1 MDLIKFSIDNP
12 VKLTVGVILSL
23 LFGVIAYLATPVQL
37 TPDVAEPEITITTLW
52 PGASAEEVEREIIEQ
67 QEEQLKS
74 VEGMDEFKSESSD
87 SVGSITMRFAVGTD
101 LADARARVAEKLN
114 QVPDYPEEAREP
126 VISTVNANANAV
138 AWFILKPIPPTRED
152 LKNLISLQPELREP
166 LTPLME
172 GTGQI
177 DLPRLNLLANE
188 HPVLKVFILGRNNPA
203 LMRKFAED
211 YIEAAFERVPG
222 VANGNVFGGQEQEFR
237 VEVNPTRLAAFGV
250 SVDQLRA
257 AMLAQN
263 QNTSA
268 GDISE
273 LSQRNVVRT
282 MGQFQSPEQ
291 VEETIIVN
299 RDNSPIR
306 VRDVATVGVAY
317 KKPDGVVRQMGV
329 NALAVNAQQ
338 APGTNIKEVMGP
350 PRDALDLDRD
360 GQITTLELGECTR
373 IYGSNLRIACEELN
387 LGILETKGLYLEQVY
402 DQTEYLDSATALVE
416 SNVYSGG
423 VLAVVILLLFL
434 KSVRSVLIIGLSIPI
449 SVIATFIF
457 VKLFGRS
464 INVISLAG
472 MAFAVGMVADNA
484 ITVLENIYRHFQMGK
499 SAREAALQGTHEVW
513 GAVLAATLAM
523 IVVFVPVIFVQGQA
537 GQLFQDISIAI
548 ACSVGI
554 SMLVSV
560 TVIPAAACWLLGN
573 QKTASLEYNTSLGPS
588 GLFGLVR
595 FCHWANE
602 LLARFMR
609 RLMSARGSWLWRTLV
624 VALFC
629 IGSVWCSFLLWP
641 ATEYLPTGNRNL
653 IIAILLPPPGYNID
667 KMIELGE
674 DIEKQLAPYWT
685 GEVKPGEPRIKNFF
699 FVARGRSLFMGAR
712 AVDEL
717 RAAELIPVLSAVVS
731 KQPGV
736 IPIVSQSSLFD
747 SGLSG
752 GRTIDIEITG
762 PDLDQ
767 LFEKARFAFGLCTGI
782 PATKDSPAVL
792 GVFPVVDE
800 TGVPTG
806 NQLRPI
812 PGLDA
817 SSPEIHI
824 IPKIEKAA
832 ELGISAASMGYAMN
846 ALVDGAFAGDYWHEG
861 RRIDLVICGDAEF
874 SKHSHDIENLP
885 VQTPSGATIPFS
897 SIADVLLTYGPEQVN
912 HTERERAVTIQVK
925 PKLGMP
931 LETAMKLAEEMV
943 CGKLMEQADF
953 QSGLYQVRLAGTA
966 DKLADTWFDLKWNLL
981 LALLLTY
988 LLMAALFE
996 SFLYPLV
1003 VMISVALAL
1012 VGGLGGLRIMNI
1024 FVYQPLDML
1033 TMLGF
1038 VILIGT
1044 VVNNAILIVHQSLN
1058 YMREEGLNSVDAVC
1072 ETVRTRMRPIL
1083 MSTLS
1088 TVLGMLPLVVPIPIW
1103 ADGAWVWSVG
1113 AGSELYQ
1120 GLGAVVLA
1128 GMIVS
1133 TFFTLIL
1140 IPAGFS
1146 LVIDATQRFHPIV
1159 GRLGLQVA
1167 NVPVVGSGLEKTS
1180 ASHQ

>member
-1 MDLIKFSIDNP
+1 MDLIKFSIENP

-37 TPDVAEPEITITTLW
+37 TPDVTEPELTITTLW
-52 PGASAEEVEREIIEQ
+52 PGASAQEVEREIIDE

-87 SVGSITMRFAVGTD
+87 SMGTITMRFAVGTD
-101 LADARARVAEKLN
+101 IADARARVAEKLN
-114 QVPDYPEEAREP
+114 QVPNYPDDAREP
-126 VISTVNANANAV
+126 VISTVNANVNAI

-152 LKNLISLQPELREP
+152 LNNLIAQDPSLKEP
-166 LTPLME
+166 LAPLME
-172 GTGQI
+172 GTKPI
-177 DLPRLNLLANE
+177 NLPKLNLLADQ
-188 HPVLKVFILGRNNPA
+188 HPVLKTFTMGRNNPA
-203 LMRKFAED
+203 LMRKFAEE
-211 YIEAAFERVPG
+211 YIEAVFERVPG

-250 SVDQLRA
+250 TIDQLRMA
-257 AMLAQN
+257 LMAQN

-268 GDISE
+268 GDIPE
-273 LSQRNVVRT
+273 GRQRNVVRT
-282 MGQFQSPEQ
+282 LGQFQTPEQ
-291 VEETIIVN
+291 VEDTIIVN
-299 RDNSPIR
+299 RDNSPVRI
-306 VRDVATVGVAY
+306 RDVATVGVAY
-317 KKPDGVVRQMGV
+317 KKPDGVVRQMGL

-338 APGTNIKEVMGP
+338 APNTNIKEVMGP
-350 PRDALDLDRD
+350 PREDLDLNKD
-360 GQITTLELGECTR
+360 GEITLLELGECTR
-373 IYGSNLRIACEELN
+373 IYGNNLRIACEELN
-387 LGILETKGLYLEQVY
+387 LGILATKGLYMEQVY
-402 DQTEYLDSATALVE
+402 DQTLYLDSATALVE

-423 VLAVVILLLFL
+423 ALAVLILLLFL
-434 KSVRSVLIIGLSIPI
+434 KSVRSVIIIGLSIPI
-449 SVIATFIF
+449 SVIATFMF

-499 SAREAALQGTHEVW
+499 SPREAALQGTQEVW

-523 IVVFVPVIFVQGQA
+523 IVVFVPVIFVEGQA
-537 GQLFQDISIAI
+537 GQLFRDISIAI

-560 TVIPAAACWLLGN
+560 TVIPAAACWLLRN
-573 QKTASLEYNTSLGPS
+573 QKTASLEYDTSYGFS

-595 FCHWANE
+595 VSHWINE
-602 LLARFMR
+602 LFAGAMR
-609 RLMSARGSWLWRTLV
+609 KMMSARGSWFWRLLV
-624 VALFC
+624 VVLFC
-629 IGSVWCSFLLWP
+629 LGSVWSSILLWP
-641 ATEYLPTGNRNL
+641 DTEYLPTGNRNL

-674 DIEKQLAPYWT
+674 GIERQLTPYWA
-685 GEVKPGEPRIKNFF
+685 EDAPPGSPRINDFF
-699 FVARGRSLFMGAR
+699 FVARGRMLFLGAK

-717 RAAELIPVLSAVVS
+717 RAAELIPILAKAAGS
-731 KQPGV
+731 QPGV

-752 GRTIDIEITG
+752 GRTIDIDITG
-762 PDLDQ
+762 PDLEGLVEEAQ
-767 LFEKARFAFGLCTGI
+767 KAFGLCM
-782 PATKDSPAVL
+782 AE
-792 GVFPVVDE
+792 FPME
-800 TGVPTG
+800 KG

-812 PGLDA
+812 PGLDL
-817 SSPEIHI
+817 SSPELHI
-824 IPKIEKAA
+824 IPKLEKAA
-832 ELGISAASMGYAMN
+832 ELGVTSQSLGYGVN

-861 RRIDLVICGDAEF
+861 RRIDLVICGDEDYA
-874 SKHSHDIENLP
+874 SHSHDLENLP
-885 VQTPSGATIPFS
+885 IRTPSGETVRLS
-897 SIADVLLTYGPEQVN
+897 SVADVVLSRGPEQVN
-912 HTERERAVTIQVK
+912 HIERSRSITIQLK
-925 PKLGMP
+925 PAPGVP
-931 LETAMKLAEEMV
+931 LETAMKTVDEKV
-943 CGKLMEQADF
+943 RQVLMQSPRF
-953 QSGLYQVRLAGTA
+953 QSGAYQVRLAGTA
-966 DKLADTWFDLKWNLL
+966 DKLADTWYDLKWNLL

-1012 VGGLGGLRIMNI
+1012 VGGLGGLKIMNQ
-1024 FVYQPLDML
+1024 FVFQPLDML

-1044 VVNNAILIVHQSLN
+1044 VVNNAILIVHQGLN
-1058 YMREEGLNSVDAVC
+1058 YMREEGMNSVDAVC

-1088 TVLGMLPLVVPIPIW
+1088 TVLGMFPLVVPLPIW

-1120 GLGAVVLA
+1120 GLGAVVLG

-1133 TFFTLIL
+1133 TFFTLVL

-1146 LVIDATQRFHPIV
+1146 LVMDAKEAIAGILRR
-1159 GRLGLQVA
+1159 GRPGTTTISPGV
-1167 NVPVVGSGLEKTS
+1167 TS
-1180 ASHQ
+1180 PRG

>member
-1 MDLIKFSIDNP
+1 MDLIRFSIDNP

-23 LFGVIAYLATPVQL
+23 LFGGIAYLATPVQL

-87 SVGSITMRFAVGTD
+87 SMGSIMMRFAVGTD

-177 DLPRLNLLANE
+177 DLPRLNLLATE

-203 LMRKFAED
+203 RMRKFAED
-211 YIEAAFERVPG
+211 HIEAAFERVPG

-237 VEVNPTRLAAFGV
+237 VEVNPARLAAFGV
-250 SVDQLRA
+250 SIDQLRA
-257 AMLAQN
+257 ALLAQN

-273 LSQRNVVRT
+273 LTQRNVVRT

-299 RDNSPIR
+299 RDNSPVR

-350 PRDALDLDRD
+350 PRDALDLDHD
-360 GQITTLELGECTR
+360 GHITSLELDECTR
-373 IYGSNLRIACEELN
+373 IYGNNLRIACEELN

-573 QKTASLEYNTSLGPS
+573 QKTASLEYNTTLGPS

-609 RLMSARGSWLWRTLV
+609 RLMSARGSWLWRLLV

-653 IIAILLPPPGYNID
+653 VIAILLPPPGYNID

-685 GEVKPGEPRIKNFF
+685 GEAKPGEPRIKNFF
-699 FVARGRSLFMGAR
+699 FVARGRSLFLGAR

-762 PDLDQ
+762 PDLVELSYKAQYAFQ
-767 LFEKARFAFGLCTGI
+767 LCLGAFPLR
-782 PATKDSPAVL
+782 
-792 GVFPVVDE
+792 DE
-800 TGVPTG
+800 AGQPTG
-806 NQLRPI
+806 NQLRP
-812 PGLDA
+812 GRDVN
-817 SSPEIHI
+817 SPEIHI

-885 VQTPSGATIPFS
+885 VQTPSGTTIPFS
-897 SIADVLLTYGPEQVN
+897 SIADVVLTYGPEQVN
-912 HTERERAVTIQVK
+912 HIERERADTIQVK
-925 PKLGMP
+925 PRQDMP
-931 LETAMKLAEEMV
+931 LETAMKIAQDKV

-953 QSGLYQVRLAGTA
+953 QSGLYKVRLAGTA

-1012 VGGLGGLRIMNI
+1012 VGGLGGLKLMNE

-1120 GLGAVVLA
+1120 GLGAVVLG

-1146 LVIDATQRFHPIV
+1146 LVIDAAARFHPIV
-1159 GRLGLQVA
+1159 GRLGSQVA
-1167 NVPVVGSGLEKTS
+1167 ELPLSGADLERS
-1180 ASHQ
+1180 GAQQRG

>member
-1 MDLIKFSIDNP
+1 MDLIRFSIENP

-23 LFGVIAYLATPVQL
+23 LFGTIAYFATPVQL
-37 TPDVAEPEITITTLW
+37 TPDVNEPQLTITTVW
-52 PGASAEEVEREIIEQ
+52 PGASAQEVEREIIEE

-114 QVPDYPEEAREP
+114 QVPNYPDDAREP
-126 VISTVNANANAV
+126 VISTVDGNANAI

-152 LKNLISLQPELREP
+152 LNNLMAQHPELKEP
-166 LTPLME
+166 LAPMME
-172 GTGQI
+172 GTAPI
-177 DLPRLNLLANE
+177 NLPKLNLLTGE
-188 HPVLKVFILGRNNPA
+188 FPVLATFTMGRDNPA
-203 LMRKFAED
+203 LMRKFAEEK
-211 YIEAAFERVPG
+211 IEAAFERIPG

-250 SVDQLRA
+250 TIDQLRA
-257 AMLAQN
+257 ALMAQN

-268 GDISE
+268 GDIPE
-273 LSQRNVVRT
+273 GRQRNVVRT
-282 MGQFQSPEQ
+282 LGQFQTPEQ

-317 KKPDGVVRQMGV
+317 KKPDGVVRQMGL

-338 APGTNIKEVMGP
+338 APNTNIKEVMGP
-350 PRDALDLDRD
+350 PRKDLDLNKD
-360 GQITTLELGECTR
+360 GEITTLELSECTR
-373 IYGSNLRIACEELN
+373 IYGNNLRITCEELN
-387 LGILETKGLYLEQVY
+387 LGILATRGLYLEQVY
-402 DQTEYLDSATALVE
+402 DQTLYLDSATALVE

-423 VLAVVILLLFL
+423 AMAVLILLLFL
-434 KSVRSVLIIGLSIPI
+434 KSVRSVIIIGLSIPI
-449 SVIATFIF
+449 SVIATFMF
-457 VKLFGRS
+457 VKIFGRS

-499 SAREAALQGTHEVW
+499 SPRDAALHGTQEVW

-523 IVVFVPVIFVQGQA
+523 IVVFVPVIFVEGQA
-537 GQLFQDISIAI
+537 GQLFRDISIAI

-573 QKTASLEYNTSLGPS
+573 QKSANLEYDTSYGPS

-595 FCHWANE
+595 VCHWINE
-602 LLARFMR
+602 LFASVMR
-609 RLMSARGSWLWRTLV
+609 RMMSARGSWFWRLLV
-624 VALFC
+624 VVLFC
-629 IGSVWCSFLLWP
+629 LGSVWSSILMWP

-674 DIEKQLAPYWT
+674 DIERQLTPYWAEK
-685 GEVKPGEPRIKNFF
+685 GKPGDPRINDFF
-699 FVARGRSLFMGAR
+699 FVARGRMLFLGAK

-717 RAAELIPVLSAVVS
+717 RAAELIPILAKTAGS
-731 KQPGV
+731 QPGV

-752 GRTIDIEITG
+752 GRTIDIDITG
-762 PDLDQ
+762 PDLEGLVEEAQ
-767 LFEKARFAFGLCTGI
+767 KAFGLTM
-782 PATKDSPAVL
+782 AE
-792 GVFPVVDE
+792 FPM
-800 TGVPTG
+800 TAG

-812 PGLDA
+812 PGLDL
-817 SSPEIHI
+817 SSPELHVV
-824 IPKIEKAA
+824 PKLEKAA
-832 ELGISAASMGYAMN
+832 ELGVTSVSLGYAVN

-861 RRIDLVICGDAEF
+861 RRIDLVICGDADYA
-874 SKHSHDIENLP
+874 SHSHDLENLP
-885 VQTPSGATIPFS
+885 IFTPSGETVRLS
-897 SIADVLLTYGPEQVN
+897 SVADVILSRGPEQVN
-912 HTERERAVTIQVK
+912 HIERLRAITIQLK
-925 PKLGMP
+925 PATGVP
-931 LETAMKLAEEMV
+931 LEAAMKTVDEKVRKVM
-943 CGKLMEQADF
+943 MQSPRF
-953 QSGLYQVRLAGTA
+953 QSGLYQVRLSGTA
-966 DKLADTWFDLKWNLL
+966 DKLADTWYDLKWNLL

-1012 VGGLGGLRIMNI
+1012 VGGLGGLKIMNM
-1024 FVYQPLDML
+1024 FVFQPLDML

-1044 VVNNAILIVHQSLN
+1044 VVNNAILIVHQGLN
-1058 YMREEGLNSVDAVC
+1058 YMREEGMNSVDAVC

-1088 TVLGMLPLVVPIPIW
+1088 TVLGMFPLVVPLPIW

-1113 AGSELYQ
+1113 E
-1120 GLGAVVLA
+1120 
-1128 GMIVS
+1128 I
-1133 TFFTLIL
+1133 
-1140 IPAGFS
+1140 
-1146 LVIDATQRFHPIV
+1146 
-1159 GRLGLQVA
+1159 GRAHV
-1167 NVPVVGSGLEKTS
+1167 
-1180 ASHQ
+1180 